1 MAKLELA
8 QGPARGE
15 SRPGLELERFTR
27 AAPDIPSLTE
37 PLVSDVW
44 DVTFDDSFDH
54 TFAGFESAASA
65 EDSQL
70 VDDLAEWMACQD
82 KPSQSLLQQLH
93 IEPLVTERPP
103 TTVPTLRIPTLEGAF
118 VDAAPPARPS
128 GSATAAEKRNY
139 RARVAIPR
147 YLRKKGAR
155 CWERRVIHES
165 RSAAAFRRPRKIGKF
180 HRTAP
185 QFVSVSVMQDRSS
198 K

>member
-8 QGPARGE
+8 RGPARGE
-15 SRPGLELERFTR
+15 SRPGLELERFSC
-27 AAPDIPSLTE
+27 AAPELPSLTE

-44 DVTFDDSFDH
+44 DVTFDDSFDQ
-54 TFAGFESAASA
+54 TFAGFESAAPA
-65 EDSQL
+65 EDSLL

-82 KPSQSLLQQLH
+82 KPSQSLLQQLE
-93 IEPLVTERPP
+93 IEPLVTERLP
-103 TTVPTLRIPTLEGAF
+103 TVPTLRIPTLEGAL
-118 VDAAPPARPS
+118 VDATPPARPS

-180 HRTAP
+180 HRTVP
-185 QFVSVSVMQDRSS
+185 QFVSLSVIQDRSS